1 LIISIKIGRK
11 EQEHALTAPERS
23 IFLMLTGLW
32 TIGIKVKDL
41 EKELAFH
48 KQMGNEVVLDESLD
62 IDGESYRLPLIK
74 MGDKYIH
81 IAEKMVYE
89 RVLGETLPFGITHL
103 VYISNN
109 FDQDVAKAIEAGSI
123 ALQDRS
129 IIKAGFGERKVA
141 FLRAPN
147 GWIFEIIE
155 IIKNLVPEV

>member
-1 LIISIKIGRK
+1 VNIRFGYYFVI
-11 EQEHALTAPERS
+11 TAHRVNP
-23 IFLMLTGLW
+23 ITWM
-32 TIGIKVKDL
+32 
-41 EKELAFH
+41 
-48 KQMGNEVVLDESLD
+48 
-62 IDGESYRLPLIK
+62 
-74 MGDKYIH
+74 
-81 IAEKMVYE
+81 YE

-129 IIKAGFGERKVA
+129 IIKAGFGEHKVA

-155 IIKNLVPEV
+155 IIENLVPEV